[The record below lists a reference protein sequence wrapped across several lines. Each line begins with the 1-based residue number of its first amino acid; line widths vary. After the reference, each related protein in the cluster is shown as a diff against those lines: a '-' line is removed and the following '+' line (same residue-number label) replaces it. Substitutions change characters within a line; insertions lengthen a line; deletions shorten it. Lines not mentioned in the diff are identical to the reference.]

1 MFYKL
6 CESIESKLKKFID
19 DYSKQSSN
27 SEIQVAICVLPSGN
41 AIFYCSEN
49 AGGKGSNAAT
59 LFEGKDDEISEW
71 VNNNLKKDFNSITAK
86 PLKSL
91 QITTVWHA
99 EMRII
104 YSVLKDLN
112 DIKEEGF
119 ITIYIKGKKCPCVKC
134 EELIEKINKLAANYM
149 TIKVLEPATDV
160 NQRTN
165 VGEWTNP
172 IDHLSDKDIC
182 NLPFAKE
189 LKNIVIN

>member
-6 CESIESKLKKFID
+6 CESIESKLKEFID
-19 DYSKQSSN
+19 VYSKKSRN

-41 AIFYCSEN
+41 AIFYYSEN

-59 LFEGKDDEISEW
+59 LFEGKNKEISEW
-71 VNNNLKKDFNSITAK
+71 VNNNLLKDFKSITAK

-91 QITTVWHA
+91 QTTTVWHA

-134 EELIEKINKLAANYM
+134 EKLIKSFNKVAANYM
-149 TIKVLEPATDV
+149 TIKVLKPATDV
-160 NQRTN
+160 NQRTY
-165 VGEWTNP
+165 VDDWTNP
-172 IDHLSDKDIC
+172 IDHLTDEDIC
-182 NLPFAKE
+182 HLPFAKE